1 MFLGVLMVGVPFSLL
16 LGGFLYLPYYL
27 WHRKER
33 RPLWRHL
40 TVYAWLCFTILV
52 LDATLLIG
60 GIDFAPTYH
69 FLNLA
74 PFEWI
79 RHPYEMGIR
88 DMVSQLVLNV
98 FMFIPFGVLLP
109 MVFQR
114 LRALW
119 KTVLGAFGI
128 TVMIETLQYFTGR
141 SADIDDVIMNVL
153 GGVLGYGVFVLLNHC
168 LSEKRWWHAM
178 LGMASSNDKTI
189 HPK

>member
-33 RPLWRHL
+33 RPVWRHL

-79 RHPYEMGIR
+79 RHPYELSLIHISMPMLSQRINDSPGRIR
-88 DMVSQLVLNV
+88 RDLA
-98 FMFIPFGVLLP
+98 I
-109 MVFQR
+109 
-114 LRALW
+114 
-119 KTVLGAFGI
+119 
-128 TVMIETLQYFTGR
+128 
-141 SADIDDVIMNVL
+141 
-153 GGVLGYGVFVLLNHC
+153 
-168 LSEKRWWHAM
+168 
-178 LGMASSNDKTI
+178 
-189 HPK
+189 